1 VRILGKGIMRSKWFA
16 MVADFCP
23 HGFCLFAVV
32 SSLSLVANAQ
42 WTPVHA
48 RETKTITVSGPS
60 GHSHTVGRQGTF
72 DRNSSGFE
80 LEELSVVGGTSKDT
94 HLKNAQGY
102 FVLVNDTK
110 RAYQMDAQ
118 PPSTSPPWIGR
129 TAAIGEEMVEGR
141 QCLIFPVYE
150 EDGSGNRQLIGKT
163 WKDPTI
169 PLEVRQDITIPG
181 GQGVATHIIMM
192 RSEITT
198 GQEPDKFLFKI
209 PSDFEITQPPLPSK

>member
-1 VRILGKGIMRSKWFA
+1 MRSKWFA

-80 LEELSVVGGTSKDT
+80 LEELSRRRNVEGHSS
-94 HLKNAQGY
+94 Q
-102 FVLVNDTK
+102 K
-110 RAYQMDAQ
+110 RTGILCSRKRYKARIPDGCA
-118 PPSTSPPWIGR
+118 
-129 TAAIGEEMVEGR
+129 AAINISSMDRE
-141 QCLIFPVYE
+141 
-150 EDGSGNRQLIGKT
+150 NRSH
-163 WKDPTI
+163 W
-169 PLEVRQDITIPG
+169 
-181 GQGVATHIIMM
+181 
-192 RSEITT
+192 
-198 GQEPDKFLFKI
+198 
-209 PSDFEITQPPLPSK
+209 